1 MAALCQRPPWQQL
14 SHLASPP
21 GTPVRS
27 LPTGPISVQTET
39 IISHL
44 RLRANS
50 NSREADSP
58 FTEKSSVKR
67 VRGGGNA
74 TGVALKSL
82 ELWSADQAR
91 LRGSDDSAA
100 TSGSVFSEF
109 RDPLQ
114 GQPGTILQVSVFFL
128 QAVANYFLQLV
139 SGSWHH
145 NWMNTQKLGSLE
157 ISVRFQV
164 HCTFLE
170 LGNGMVGSRNYQ

>member
-14 SHLASPP
+14 SHLASLP

-27 LPTGPISVQTET
+27 LPTGSISVQTET

-44 RLRANS
+44 RLRANSSNSS

-114 GQPGTILQVSVFFL
+114 GQPGTILQVSVFSSSCCKSFF
-128 QAVANYFLQLV
+128 VASFWQLAPQLDEYTKAWVFRNFSEV
-139 SGSWHH
+139 SSALHIPG
-145 NWMNTQKLGSLE
+145 
-157 ISVRFQV
+157 VRK
-164 HCTFLE
+164 
-170 LGNGMVGSRNYQ
+170 

>member
-14 SHLASPP
+14 SHLTPPP

-27 LPTGPISVQTET
+27 LSTGSISVQTET
-39 IISHL
+39 ITSHL
-44 RLRANS
+44 RLRANSNSS

-100 TSGSVFSEF
+100 TSGSGFSEI

-114 GQPGTILQVSVFFL
+114 GQPGTIPLGFWVFL
-128 QAVANYFLQLV
+128 RAVAVLFC
-139 SGSWHH
+139 S
-145 NWMNTQKLGSLE
+145 
-157 ISVRFQV
+157 
-164 HCTFLE
+164 
-170 LGNGMVGSRNYQ
+170 